1 MTYPV
6 PPRLEPVRA
15 EVNRRKV
22 ITMLALI
29 SCILFVLAAFG
40 VSFDEVNIVAL
51 GLAFL
56 AAHFIVPL
64 ALPGRR

>member
-1 MTYPV
+1 
-6 PPRLEPVRA
+6 
-15 EVNRRKV
+15 
-22 ITMLALI
+22 MLALI

-56 AAHFIVPL
+56 AAHFVVPV
-64 ALPGRR
+64 AFPGRSTRP